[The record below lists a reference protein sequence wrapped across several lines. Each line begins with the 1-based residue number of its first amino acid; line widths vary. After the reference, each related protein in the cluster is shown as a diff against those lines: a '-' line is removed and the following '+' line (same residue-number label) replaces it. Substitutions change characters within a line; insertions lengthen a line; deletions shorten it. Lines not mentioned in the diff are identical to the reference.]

1 MKYVNTT
8 VVRSIMTSRM
18 NKQPISE
25 LSPEQ
30 QEELYDWVYNAYQ
43 LINGIATV
51 GKYADRDKVINLAT
65 GLV

>member
-1 MKYVNTT
+1 MNTT
-8 VVRSIMTSRM
+8 VARSIMTSRL
-18 NKQPISE
+18 NRQPVSE

-30 QEELYDWVYNAYQ
+30 QEELFDWVYNAYQ

-51 GKYADRDKVINLAT
+51 GKYADREKMIKLAT

>member
-1 MKYVNTT
+1 MDTT
-8 VVRSIMTSRM
+8 VARSIMTSRL
-18 NKQPISE
+18 NRQPVSE

-30 QEELYDWVYNAYQ
+30 QEELFDWVYNAYQ
-43 LINGIATV
+43 LIQGIATV

>member
-1 MKYVNTT
+1 
-8 VVRSIMTSRM
+8 MTSRL
-18 NKQPISE
+18 NRQPVSE

-30 QEELYDWVYNAYQ
+30 QEELFDWVYNAYQ

-51 GKYADRDKVINLAT
+51 GKYADREKMIKLAT